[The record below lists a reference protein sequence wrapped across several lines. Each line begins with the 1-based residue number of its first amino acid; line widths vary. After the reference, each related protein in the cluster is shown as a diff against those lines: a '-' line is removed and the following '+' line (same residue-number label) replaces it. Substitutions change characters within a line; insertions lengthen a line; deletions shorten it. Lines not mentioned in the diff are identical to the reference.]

1 MAATGINKGVCQ
13 VSFRYFD
20 VDFKKNKELK
30 ELIKHIECSDVLLE
44 CE

>member
-13 VSFRYFD
+13 VSVQCFD
-20 VDFKKNKELK
+20 VDFKKKEWK